1 MVSITGNSG
10 TAGAVSLLR
19 SAALTADGT
28 AASSAGGSAAAVVQ
42 QIVRDQQ
49 AQAQKNSFLR
59 NAADAIAAVA
69 SGSLAP
75 STDWMKLGGYY
86 AAKAVPFTISLDSSG
101 QLQVTDQV
109 HGDFSKY
116 SADRQEKLIG
126 ALQKLQTL
134 TPRVQAENDRKS
146 LLNTWD
152 SVPVL
157 LTSDINGTRTAE
169 TPWELHAQTLFRQNV
184 PFTYTVDDKGE
195 VTIQDQRLPQAD
207 DDASPHVQSALR
219 KAATLLQE
227 AFAVDSRYNDAL
239 DQVSKGTM
247 TSLPAGLYEE
257 WSSYQEKA
265 WIDDAVKYK
274 KLGVPYYLEVDPVMT
289 SSISV
294 KPLTKLPI
302 PDRIAT
308 PTYSQS
314 ELQNGKDPWLKDA
327 ADLIANGTAFMLDFD
342 QTGNVVAKQLSA
354 ENVIRY
360 NNPVTPLQSY
370 SQSASLNTAN
380 PYAAAVQILSVKA

>member
-1 MVSITGNSG
+1 MVSIAGSSG
-10 TAGAVSLLR
+10 AAGAVSLLQ
-19 SAALTADGT
+19 SATLSADGT
-28 AASSAGGSAAAVVQ
+28 AAAGPSAAAVVQ

-49 AQAQKNSFLR
+49 AQAQKNNFLR
-59 NAADAIAAVA
+59 NAADAVAAVA
-69 SGSLAP
+69 AGSLEP
-75 STDWMKLGGYY
+75 SLDWMKLGGYF
-86 AAKAVPFTISLDSSG
+86 AAKGMPFTITLDGNG

-116 SADRQEKLIG
+116 SADRQERLIG

-134 TPRVQAENDRKS
+134 TPKVQAENDRKS

-157 LTSDINGTRTAE
+157 LTSDLAGTGIPE
-169 TPWELHAQTLFRQNV
+169 SPWELQALTLFRQNV
-184 PFTYTVDDKGE
+184 PFTYSVDAKGE

-207 DDASPHVQSALR
+207 GDAPPHVQSATR
-219 KAATLLQE
+219 KAAAVLQQ
-227 AFAVDSRYNDAL
+227 AFAVDKRYNDAL
-239 DQVSKGTM
+239 DQISKGTIN
-247 TSLPAGLYEE
+247 SLPAGLYEE
-257 WSSYQEKA
+257 WSSYQKNT

-314 ELQNGKDPWLKDA
+314 ELQSGKDPWLKDA
-327 ADLIANGTAFMLDFD
+327 ADFIASGAGFMLDFD

-380 PYAAAVQILSVKA
+380 PYAGAVQILSVTA

>member
-1 MVSITGNSG
+1 MVAIIGSQGA
-10 TAGAVSLLR
+10 AGAVSLMQ
-19 SAALTADGT
+19 AAVRTADI
-28 AASSAGGSAAAVVQ
+28 SAAAVVQ

-49 AQAQKNSFLR
+49 VQAQKNNFLR
-59 NAADAIAAVA
+59 NAADAVAAVA
-69 SGSLAP
+69 SGSLEP
-75 STDWMKLGGYY
+75 SLDWMKLGGYY
-86 AAKAVPFTISLDSSG
+86 AAKGMPFTISLDSSG

-134 TPRVQAENDRKS
+134 TPKVQADNDRKS

-157 LTSDINGTRTAE
+157 LTSDIGGAGTPE
-169 TPWELHAQTLFRQNV
+169 TPWELQALTLFRQNV
-184 PFTYTVDDKGE
+184 PFTYSIDSKGD
-195 VTIQDQRLPQAD
+195 VVIQDQRVPQVD
-207 DDASPHVQSALR
+207 DDTPPHVQSATR
-219 KAATLLQE
+219 KAAAVLQQ
-227 AFAVDSRYNDAL
+227 AFAVDKRYNDAL
-239 DQVSKGTM
+239 DQISKGTI
-247 TSLPAGLYEE
+247 TSLPAGLYQE
-257 WSSYQEKA
+257 WNNYQKNT

-314 ELQNGKDPWLKDA
+314 ELAGGKDPWLKDA
-327 ADLIANGTAFMLDFD
+327 ADFIASGTGFMLDFD

-370 SQSASLNTAN
+370 SQSAALNTAN
-380 PYAAAVQILSVKA
+380 PYAGAVQILSVTA